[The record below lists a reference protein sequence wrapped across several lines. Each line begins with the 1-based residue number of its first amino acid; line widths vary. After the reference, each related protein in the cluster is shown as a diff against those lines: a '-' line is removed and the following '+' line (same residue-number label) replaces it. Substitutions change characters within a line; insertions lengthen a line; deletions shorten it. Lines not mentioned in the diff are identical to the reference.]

1 MLQYGGIHW
10 ALLSILRLVLNNL
23 MNCQFNQSSHFRH
36 GGVAAKLVVTV
47 VVLALIGA
55 AGWYWYQQQEQPV
68 AEQPITVKVV
78 RGQFVAHVLDQG
90 EIQSSENVEI
100 RCEVKQRSTPLRV
113 LDLIPEGT
121 QVSAGDFLLRLE
133 TTSFETELE
142 QQKIILANARTQV
155 IQAEALFATA
165 MAAKR
170 EYEEGTYVESRKTIE
185 NEVFDAESAIQTAMQ
200 ELNQAKAVL
209 EHSKKLQARGFI
221 TRQQLIADQFAVKLA
236 EIAAEK
242 GRNSEDL
249 ARKKLHVLDE
259 ITQKKEIIRLE
270 SEIKSA
276 EVQLAS
282 HQEALRV
289 EQAKQRSI
297 MTQIANCTV
306 VVPESVTGQVVY
318 AVERQRGDDWV
329 LEKGIEV
336 RQNQVLIRLPN
347 PTKMEVKALVNE
359 QSITRVRS
367 GMPVLVQVDALN
379 DTKLKGVV
387 TKVNQYADNGSSW
400 LRSSV
405 RKYGVFIQILDPPMA
420 LKPGMNA
427 SVSIQT
433 NYEKEALQAP
443 LQTVYGAQDRQ
454 FCLAVRGEGEYETLE
469 VGVGGDNSEMVM
481 FRSGVSEGTELVMNP
496 GSYKHLM
503 DLPEMKRD
511 RRIKLPP
518 GARATVKRP
527 QWKKP
532 AQAKPANAGQAE
544 NAEAV
549 TEVPLDR
556 KAKTESPTTVLKAKQ
571 RDPSSSSQS
580 AEAGS

>member
-1 MLQYGGIHW
+1 
-10 ALLSILRLVLNNL
+10 
-23 MNCQFNQSSHFRH
+23 MNRHFNKSSRTRH
-36 GGVAAKLVVTV
+36 GGIATKLVVAA
-47 VVLALIGA
+47 VVLGCIGA
-55 AGWYWYQQQEQPV
+55 AGWYWYQQQEQPL

-100 RCEVKQRSTPLRV
+100 RCEVKQRNSALRV
-113 LDLIPEGT
+113 LELIPEGT
-121 QVSAGDFLLRLE
+121 DVGPGDFLLQLE

-155 IQAEALFATA
+155 IQAEALYATA
-165 MAAKR
+165 KAAKQ
-170 EYEEGTYVESRKTIE
+170 EYEEGTYVELRKTIE

-200 ELNQAKAVL
+200 QLNQAKAVL

-221 TRQQLIADQFAVKLA
+221 TRQQLISDQFAVKTA

-242 GRNSEDL
+242 GRNSDEL

-259 ITQKKEIIRLE
+259 ISRKKELIRLE

-282 HQEALRV
+282 QQEALRV
-289 EQAKQRSI
+289 EQATERTI
-297 MTQIANCTV
+297 LRQIAKCTV
-306 VVPESVTGQVVY
+306 VVPEGVTGQVVY

-359 QSITRVRS
+359 QSITRVRVD
-367 GMPVLVQVDALN
+367 MPVLIQVDALS
-379 DTKLKGVV
+379 DVKLKGVV
-387 TKVNQYADNGSSW
+387 TKVNQYAESGGW
-400 LRSSV
+400 MRSSV
-405 RKYGVFIQILDPPMA
+405 RKYGVFIQIVDPPPA

-433 NYEKEALQAP
+433 SYEKEALQAP
-443 LQTVYGAQDRQ
+443 LQTVYGVQDRQ
-454 FCLAVRGEGEYETLE
+454 FCLAVRGVGDYETLE
-469 VGVGGDNSEMVM
+469 VAVGGDNSEMVM
-481 FRSGVSEGTELVMNP
+481 FNSGVTEGTELVMNP
-496 GSYKHLM
+496 SAYKHLM
-503 DLPEMKRD
+503 ELPEIKRD

-518 GARATVKRP
+518 GSRAAVDRS
-527 QWKKP
+527 QWKAP
-532 AQAKPANAGQAE
+532 AKVVPANGGRVGKVAPVKEKPKGRVSKSGSPETALKTKRLEKTLNSQGQ
-544 NAEAV
+544 
-549 TEVPLDR
+549 EV
-556 KAKTESPTTVLKAKQ
+556 
-571 RDPSSSSQS
+571 
-580 AEAGS
+580 GS